1 MRILCILRSLCFLLF
16 KNGSNRSLIH
26 FRLAGGKGAEYDAEA
41 GDSSESPAPALVRQI
56 PTVRFVLAIWLSWP
70 LPPSGGS
77 SFPSSA
83 GSYWFRA

>member
-16 KNGSNRSLIH
+16 ENVSLIP
-26 FRLAGGKGAEYDAEA
+26 FRLAGGEGPEYDARA

-77 SFPSSA
+77 SFQSSA
-83 GSYWFRA
+83 GSCWFRA